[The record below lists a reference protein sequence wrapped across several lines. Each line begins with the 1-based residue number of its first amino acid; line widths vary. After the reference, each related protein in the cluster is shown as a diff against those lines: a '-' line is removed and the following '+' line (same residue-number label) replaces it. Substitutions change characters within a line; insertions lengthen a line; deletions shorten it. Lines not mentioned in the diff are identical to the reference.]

1 MQTDCWSWSGERVVQ
16 EGPDWVVLDHCLY
29 WYDSFQQVYFII
41 NVDGKEVH
49 KIENRNAK
57 ETFLNVKTFAGDNF
71 YKAADAS
78 YKNLLWKN
86 IANDFWSWNIFIY
99 WNIE

>member
-1 MQTDCWSWSGERVVQ
+1 M
-16 EGPDWVVLDHCLY
+16 
-29 WYDSFQQVYFII
+29 
-41 NVDGKEVH
+41 DGKEVH

-86 IANDFWSWNIFIY
+86 IANDF
-99 WNIE
+99 

>member
-1 MQTDCWSWSGERVVQ
+1 M
-16 EGPDWVVLDHCLY
+16 
-29 WYDSFQQVYFII
+29 
-41 NVDGKEVH
+41 DGKEVH
-49 KIENRNAK
+49 KIENRNAG

-86 IANDFWSWNIFIY
+86 IANDF
-99 WNIE
+99 